1 VARWGPR
8 RAPPFAARVFRYRA
22 VGVDKPAELER
33 AELLHMLLTTYPG
46 YTLST
51 LLAEDAELLRL
62 MALLDP
68 DLGKAED

>member
-1 VARWGPR
+1 
-8 RAPPFAARVFRYRA
+8 
-22 VGVDKPAELER
+22 
-33 AELLHMLLTTYPG
+33 MLLATYPG

>member
-1 VARWGPR
+1 M
-8 RAPPFAARVFRYRA
+8 
-22 VGVDKPAELER
+22 ER
-33 AELLHMLLTTYPG
+33 AETLHALLTIYPG